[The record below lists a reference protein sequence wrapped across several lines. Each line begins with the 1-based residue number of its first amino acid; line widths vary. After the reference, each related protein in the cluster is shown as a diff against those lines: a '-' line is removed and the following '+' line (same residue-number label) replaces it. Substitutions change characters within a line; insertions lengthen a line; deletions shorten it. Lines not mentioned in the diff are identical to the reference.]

1 MSTNSKLSFVERVMA
16 LLTGGDQGKVERF
29 HKNTVKHWVKQIKLN
44 NDLIS
49 KYEEEIDE
57 EKEKLGDIAELLQET
72 IHNVDPTKI
81 QSTEL
86 TKAYIEQYT
95 HDIRVVEIRGERIED
110 KIKDLKA
117 YQDACRIQI
126 ARFEKLIS
134 YLK

>member
-29 HKNTVKHWVKQIKLN
+29 YKNTVKHWEKQIKLN

-57 EKEKLGDIAELLQET
+57 EKEKLGDVAEMLQDT
-72 IHNVDPTKI
+72 IHNVDPAKI

-86 TKAYIEQYT
+86 TKTYIEQYT

-110 KIKDLKA
+110 KIKDLKVS
-117 YQDACRIQI
+117 QDACRIQI

>member
-16 LLTGGDQGKVERF
+16 LLTGGDLGKVERF
-29 HKNTVKHWVKQIKLN
+29 HKNTIKHWERQIKLN
-44 NDLIS
+44 KDLIN
-49 KYEEEIDE
+49 KYDEEIEE
-57 EKEKLGDIAELLQET
+57 EKEKLGDVEDLLQET
-72 IHNVDPTKI
+72 IYNVNPEKI

-95 HDIRVVEIRGERIED
+95 HDIRIVEKRGEAIED
-110 KIKDLKA
+110 RIKDIKSK
-117 YQDACRIQI
+117 QEDCKVQI